1 MPVRLVTRSL
11 PLLLAVV
18 ASGACGGGG
27 HDSSGTSAPVAG
39 AGEIPVKA
47 SSFKFDPRTVTVKA
61 GQASTIVFR
70 STDIQH
76 DFTVDDLHIHISAG
90 PGKTTKASITPDR
103 PGSYQF
109 YCSIPGHK
117 SAGMVGTLVVQP

>member
-1 MPVRLVTRSL
+1 MRARSIL
-11 PLLLAVV
+11 RSVPLLLAVV
-18 ASGACGGGG
+18 AFGACGGSG

-47 SSFKFDPRTVTVKA
+47 SSFKFDPKAVTVKA
-61 GQASTIVFR
+61 GQASTVALT

-90 PGKTTKASITPDR
+90 PGKTTKASITPAQ
-103 PGSYQF
+103 PGTYRF